1 MRRIFLVI
9 VSLFIALSVWAAPY
23 DELRAKY
30 FKLRNTDPDVLK
42 VEEWTNTSSE
52 LLKVR
57 GKGRSEAELFA
68 LISYGELFRVYRL
81 PSYYK
86 SAEAL
91 FSKLAKAKDFS
102 ERDNRDDVLKEW
114 QRILNDKGNKSEA
127 ARIGRL
133 ISAAPV
139 AQPVAA
145 TPTTKKTKLVILD
158 PGHGGED
165 HGAKGP
171 GINEKMV
178 VLDVALKAEEALR
191 RYSDISVRLT
201 RRDDR
206 FVPLQERTNLANDY
220 TAAAFV
226 SLHTNASPDSKAEGV
241 ETYVLDN
248 SGDEATK
255 SLAERENSV
264 LELEGAADLQF
275 ILSDLIQT
283 SKAPDSF
290 ALAAAVQESLVS
302 MIGKRYQAPRNL
314 GVRKAPFYVLVGAH
328 MPCILVEL
336 SFIDHERE
344 GELLASRRYR
354 EVLGESVARGIAKY
368 FGFEE

>member
-1 MRRIFLVI
+1 
-9 VSLFIALSVWAAPY
+9 
-23 DELRAKY
+23 
-30 FKLRNTDPDVLK
+30 
-42 VEEWTNTSSE
+42 
-52 LLKVR
+52 
-57 GKGRSEAELFA
+57 
-68 LISYGELFRVYRL
+68 
-81 PSYYK
+81 
-86 SAEAL
+86 
-91 FSKLAKAKDFS
+91 
-102 ERDNRDDVLKEW
+102 
-114 QRILNDKGNKSEA
+114 
-127 ARIGRL
+127 
-133 ISAAPV
+133 
-139 AQPVAA
+139 
-145 TPTTKKTKLVILD
+145 
-158 PGHGGED
+158 
-165 HGAKGP
+165 
-171 GINEKMV
+171 
-178 VLDVALKAEEALR
+178 
-191 RYSDISVRLT
+191 
-201 RRDDR
+201 
-206 FVPLQERTNLANDY
+206 VPLQERTNLANDY